1 VLKGKTVTGADSG
14 ASTSIYTV
22 LKLAIE
28 AAALIPA
35 FSEMY
40 TPGAPGVSPE
50 PIEKVAIVKPYTLSF

>member
-1 VLKGKTVTGADSG
+1 MGTGVLKGKTVTGADSG

-35 FSEMY
+35 FSL
-40 TPGAPGVSPE
+40 
-50 PIEKVAIVKPYTLSF
+50 I